1 MAITR
6 IAAIGTIGALGVATV
21 AVALSAHA
29 GADDATGRP
38 RAEATLVDATG
49 AVVGSARFVEDA
61 AGRVHVVVRVSGLTT
76 GLHGIHVH
84 GTGACTPTFDA
95 AGSHHNPLGQLHGEH
110 AGDLPNLDV
119 NANGHGRLSATS
131 DSFTL
136 SAGPTGAF
144 DANGS
149 ALVVHALRDDFVTQ
163 PTGGSGARVAC
174 GVITR
179 E

>member
-1 MAITR
+1 MGKSR
-6 IAAIGTIGALGVATV
+6 IAAIGTIGALGAVTV

-29 GADDATGRP
+29 GADEAATER

-49 AVVGSARFVEDA
+49 TVVGSARFVEDGI
-61 AGRVHVVVRVSGLTT
+61 GRVHVVVRVRGLAP

-84 GTGACTPTFDA
+84 GAGACTPTFDA
-95 AGSHHNPLGQLHGEH
+95 AGSHHNPLNRLHGEH

-119 NANGHGRLSATS
+119 NRSGLGRLQATTE
-131 DSFTL
+131 SFTL
-136 SAGPTGAF
+136 STGPTGAF

-149 ALVVHALRDDFVTQ
+149 ALVVHALPDDFVTQ